1 MLSSVSY
8 AQNQICWSNAISIGF
23 ICNMDN
29 NSILLTHNVFINSP
43 LVSVFCLTFLRKFF
57 RTFGNVKKA
66 QKETMLVSITV
77 FHPHHCDVTRAFV
90 FLYNTYYTIRMHISV
105 LSYKMPTTAYGIRHK
120 RTKEVQSIIF
130 MKWFISFSS
139 TLFLTNNSVQNI
151 LN

>member
-8 AQNQICWSNAISIGF
+8 AQYQICACNDAISIGF
-23 ICNMDN
+23 TCNMDN

-90 FLYNTYYTIRMHISV
+90 FLYYTITMHIYV
-105 LSYKMPTTAYGIRHK
+105 LSYKMPTKAYGIRHK
-120 RTKEVQSIIF
+120 RTKEVQIIIF